1 MNQLIFEGRF
11 LVNMAGSIIRQD
23 ALSPIRGG
31 LNWEKIYRNA
41 DYHRLANMVYI
52 GLLGKNEHVPARW
65 REHFFERYQES
76 LLFGEICSDAEKEIL
91 TLLEMKEI
99 SCIILASTAV
109 RDLYQ
114 VPEMASNSPLIL
126 YMDMESYIFTKGYLV
141 DLGYETDRVYSGCGE
156 RLKRVSGFTIEI
168 YHDLPFITSLY
179 KKTMLYLL
187 ERAAL
192 QKSYQYI
199 RGMSASDRFVF
210 RMAQAVYHYVTDEL
224 LIREILDLYLYHRAW
239 AEQLNQDF
247 IKHMLIE
254 LQIDQLAAK
263 LLSIGYMWFGDKG
276 SRQIFGP
283 RDDMSV
289 YDVLEN
295 RILSRGAL
303 NKESDTQA
311 LELTRQIQREEE
323 RERRAEK
330 LQRIKM
336 EFEKRVERFK
346 KKMSWIFP
354 ELSYMRSMYPWLE
367 KAPILLP
374 VSWLI
379 RGTRLISGMIK
390 MRK

>member
-1 MNQLIFEGRF
+1 
-11 LVNMAGSIIRQD
+11 
-23 ALSPIRGG
+23 
-31 LNWEKIYRNA
+31 
-41 DYHRLANMVYI
+41 
-52 GLLGKNEHVPARW
+52 
-65 REHFFERYQES
+65 
-76 LLFGEICSDAEKEIL
+76 
-91 TLLEMKEI
+91 
-99 SCIILASTAV
+99 
-109 RDLYQ
+109 
-114 VPEMASNSPLIL
+114 
-126 YMDMESYIFTKGYLV
+126 
-141 DLGYETDRVYSGCGE
+141 
-156 RLKRVSGFTIEI
+156 
-168 YHDLPFITSLY
+168 
-179 KKTMLYLL
+179 
-187 ERAAL
+187 
-192 QKSYQYI
+192 
-199 RGMSASDRFVF
+199 
-210 RMAQAVYHYVTDEL
+210 
-224 LIREILDLYLYHRAW
+224 
-239 AEQLNQDF
+239 
-247 IKHMLIE
+247 
-254 LQIDQLAAK
+254 
-263 LLSIGYMWFGDKG
+263 MWFGDKG